1 MSKLTSEAIK
11 LKNSK
16 EVEEILK
23 NAPNNPFGTVYVRV
37 ELEKI
42 HGL

>member
-1 MSKLTSEAIK
+1 

-23 NAPNNPFGTVYVRV
+23 NAPGNSFGTVYGRV